1 MAFSLSYKNI
11 VLIFVLIRTELFYI
25 YKMVDSECSPGNYKS
40 SKISIRS
47 IIQKP
52 ELLKVVYYG
61 AT

>member
-1 MAFSLSYKNI
+1 MF
-11 VLIFVLIRTELFYI
+11 
-25 YKMVDSECSPGNYKS
+25 DSECSPGNYKS